1 MYDSSINPSAGE
13 VYQITLHGIKNDSTG
28 ETVDYT
34 YRTVFEYADESNY
47 PSESTSLSMKVP
59 EEIEK
64 ISGTNYYAIP
74 NEGTTKLS
82 AILDDSITDV
92 AITWKSSNPEVISVT
107 QNGTLQVK
115 SMSETPVTISVC
127 LDSNNEI
134 KSSIQVMPYEVQKL
148 LKGDVNKDGKVR
160 LYDAL
165 QILKQSILGGDLTD
179 EMLYIMDYNDDGKVR
194 LYDALKFLQ
203 QAILA

>member
-1 MYDSSINPSAGE
+1 
-13 VYQITLHGIKNDSTG
+13 
-28 ETVDYT
+28 
-34 YRTVFEYADESNY
+34 
-47 PSESTSLSMKVP
+47 
-59 EEIEK
+59 
-64 ISGTNYYAIP
+64 
-74 NEGTTKLS
+74 
-82 AILDDSITDV
+82 
-92 AITWKSSNPEVISVT
+92 
-107 QNGTLQVK
+107 
-115 SMSETPVTISVC
+115 
-127 LDSNNEI
+127 
-134 KSSIQVMPYEVQKL
+134 MPYEVQKL